1 MISLPNPTMIY
12 DPVTDDIYSDEDT
25 IIPDDE
31 GYFNGQETLSDRD
44 VFQQHSDS
52 DEDMYEPDFQYYD

>member
-1 MISLPNPTMIY
+1 MIY